1 MSHEAPQAAGA
12 GRRLPAVDCLR
23 GAALVAMF
31 GYHLTWDLAH
41 FGYVDAA
48 TPFSPAM
55 RLASHAIASTFLF
68 VAGASLVLARR
79 DPFDWRAYWK
89 RMALVAGAALAV
101 TVASWFLFPDA
112 VILFGILHCIAA
124 ASLIALPFLFLPW
137 PAALAAAAIVAVAP
151 WLYSSP
157 AFDTPWAYWTGL
169 GAGLPKTNDFRPL
182 LPWAAPLLAGVA
194 AASFAIPRGAVEALA
209 RLEGRSAPARLL
221 AFGGRHSLIVYL
233 AHQPVFFA
241 LLSGAVLLF
250 PPGGPADERPFR
262 ASCERQCAGSGGPKS
277 LCVEACA
284 CTATRLKT
292 LGLWSRNGDNRLDA
306 AESRLV
312 AAAASECV
320 ARARGG
326 QSD

>member
-1 MSHEAPQAAGA
+1 MSLAAPKAAGA
-12 GRRLPAVDCLR
+12 RLPAVDIVR

-41 FGYVDAA
+41 FGYVDPA

-55 RLASHAIASTFLF
+55 RLLSHAIASTFLF
-68 VAGASLVLARR
+68 VAGFSLVLARR
-79 DPFDWRAYWK
+79 DPFDWPAYWK
-89 RMALVAGAALAV
+89 RMALVGGAAFAV

-137 PAALAAAAIVAVAP
+137 QAALAAAAIVAVAP
-151 WLYSSP
+151 WLYASP
-157 AFDTPWAYWTGL
+157 AFDGPWTYWTGF
-169 GAGLPKTNDFRPL
+169 GATLPKTNDFRPL

-194 AASFAIPRGAVEALA
+194 AAGFAIPRGAVQGLA
-209 RLEGRSAPARLL
+209 RIEGASAPARLL

-233 AHQPVFFA
+233 VHQPVFFG
-241 LLSGAVLLF
+241 LLSGAVLVF

-262 ASCERQCAGSGGPKS
+262 ASCERQCAGSGGPQN

-284 CTATRLKT
+284 CTASRLKT
-292 LGLWSRNGDNRLDA
+292 LGLWSRNGEGRLDA
-306 AESRLV
+306 AESRMV
-312 AAAASECV
+312 AAVASECV
-320 ARARGG
+320 AKARRN
-326 QSD
+326 